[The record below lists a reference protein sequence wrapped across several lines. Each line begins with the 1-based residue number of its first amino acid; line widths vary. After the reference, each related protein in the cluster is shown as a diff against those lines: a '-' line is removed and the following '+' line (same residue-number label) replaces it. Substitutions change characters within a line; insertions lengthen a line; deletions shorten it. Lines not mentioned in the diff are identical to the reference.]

1 MFGIGIFE
9 YQRRRYRKWR
19 GLSPVGKAWWAVKK
33 ALTATVVATVLAV
46 TVVYYDNSAAVLAV
60 VESGASPLTLVGP
73 VLASLPLIALT
84 TVLSVLAVLWPT
96 RRPGDA
102 GY

>member
-9 YQRRRYRKWR
+9 YQRRRYRKWQR
-19 GLSPVGKAWWAVKK
+19 LSAAGKAWWAVKK
-33 ALTATVVATVLAV
+33 AVAAVVV
-46 TVVYYDNSAAVLAV
+46 AAVLAV
-60 VESGASPLTLVGP
+60 LVVHYNHSTAVLAVVQSGASPLTLVGP
-73 VLASLPLIALT
+73 VLSSLPLLLLT

-96 RRPGDA
+96 RSEHDV

>member
-9 YQRRRYRKWR
+9 YQRRRYRKWQR
-19 GLSPVGKAWWAVKK
+19 LSAAGKVWWAVKK
-33 ALTATVVATVLAV
+33 AVAAVVVAAVLAV
-46 TVVYYDNSAAVLAV
+46 LVVHYNHSAAVLAV
-60 VESGASPLTLVGP
+60 VQSGASPLTLVGP
-73 VLASLPLIALT
+73 VLASLPLLLLT

-96 RRPGDA
+96 RSEHDV

>member
-19 GLSPVGKAWWAVKK
+19 GLSAAGKAWWAVKK
-33 ALTATVVATVLAV
+33 AVTAAIVAIVLAV
-46 TVVYYDNSAAVLAV
+46 VVVHYNHSEAVLAV
-60 VESGASPLTLVGP
+60 VQSGASPLTLVGP
-73 VLASLPLIALT
+73 VVASLPLILLT

-96 RRPGDA
+96 RRPGDV